1 MCKASVIIPVY
12 NVEKY
17 LMQCVDSVLGQS
29 YQNVEVILV
38 DDGSTDSSGKLC
50 DDISL
55 LDNRVVVYHK
65 VNGGLSSARNYGLL
79 RCSGEYVIF
88 LDSDD
93 FWLSSTCLEEMVD
106 VMRENDVDVV
116 RGCYQAVDEDGKFLY
131 KGKKHSTDL
140 IGCKLNPFP
149 FVSEC
154 IKGEFFICLF
164 LFRRNSIN
172 ILFDENRRFQ
182 EDIDFVVRYYIENH
196 ISVLIASE
204 FYAYRQRSNSLTA
217 SCDVGKLKGS
227 LSLIDVVLNS
237 AEKVTNASLQKYYR
251 WYSQMMYYW
260 TMESLVMSSIPIS
273 NVSAELNLNGIRK
286 EIVRKSSL
294 FSIYS
299 KGVLLAFFPLKLA
312 SFYLRITISISHF
325 LHFFVDIIRKL
336 RRKISI

>member
-1 MCKASVIIPVY
+1 MCKVSVIIPVY

-106 VMRENDVDVV
+106 VMRDNDVDVV
-116 RGCYQAVDEDGKFLY
+116 RGCYQAVDEDGRFLY

-154 IKGEFFICLF
+154 IKGEFFIWLF

-182 EDIDFVVRYYIENH
+182 EDIDFVVRYYVENH

-204 FYAYRQRSNSLTA
+204 FYAYRQRRNSLTA
-217 SCDVGKLKGS
+217 SCDVGKLNGS
-227 LSLIDVVLNS
+227 LSLIDVILNS
-237 AEKVTNASLQKYYR
+237 AERVTNASLQKYYR

-273 NVSAELNLNGIRK
+273 NVSAELNVIRK
-286 EIVRKSSL
+286 IIVRNSKR

-299 KGVLLAFFPLKLA
+299 KGALLAFIPLKLA
-312 SFYLRITISISHF
+312 SFYLSISINISHF
-325 LHFFVDIIRKL
+325 LHLFVDVIRKL
-336 RRKISI
+336 R

>member
-106 VMRENDVDVV
+106 VMSDSAVDVV
-116 RGCYQAVDEDGKFLY
+116 RGGYQAVDEDGRFLY
-131 KGKKHSTDL
+131 KGKKRSNDF
-140 IGCKLNPFP
+140 IGRKLPQFP

-154 IKGEFFICLF
+154 IKGEFFVCLL
-164 LFRRNSIN
+164 LFRRRSIN

-182 EDIDFVVRYYIENH
+182 EDIDFVVRYYVENH
-196 ISVLIASE
+196 ISYYMDRE

-217 SCDVGKLKGS
+217 CCDVGKFKWS
-227 LSLIDVVLNS
+227 LSLIDVFLDS
-237 AEKVTNASLQKYYR
+237 AEKASNGSLKKYYR

-260 TMESLVMSSIPIS
+260 TMESIIISRIPIS
-273 NVSAELNLNGIRK
+273 NISEELNGIRNL
-286 EIVRKSSL
+286 IVRNSKR

-299 KGVLLAFFPLKLA
+299 KGALLAFIPLKLA
-312 SFYLRITISISHF
+312 SFDWSISINISHF
-325 LHFFVDIIRKL
+325 LHLFVDVIRKL
-336 RRKISI
+336 R